1 MELTPETI
9 QAKLFSLRTQAHKFH
24 LDTRSFA
31 EHKALGKIYDAL
43 GDFTDSISEKIMGYQ
58 NGKRI
63 GLGKCDELKAY
74 SQDALNTMVKEGL
87 EFAKRLEDWA
97 TKKNYADIQNIA
109 QSLSG
114 EFAQTAYLLTLS

>member
-1 MELTPETI
+1 MELTPELI
-9 QAKLFSLRTQAHKFH
+9 QGKLFSFRTQAHKFH
-24 LDTRSFA
+24 LDTRSLA
-31 EHKALGKIYDAL
+31 QHKALGKLYGSI

-63 GLGKCDELKAY
+63 GVSKTEEIKPY
-74 SQDALNTMVKEGL
+74 SEEAVNTMVKEGI

-114 EFAQTAYLLTLS
+114 QFAQTAYLLTLN